1 MCHKAPKA
9 QHTLHCAVQVPLRTF
24 FALDQRL
31 PTDVAAVRMGA
42 ANATDF
48 GFIDVHMY
56 PSELHRLRNI
66 NFAALWAGND
76 VVNVRWNGAVWNHL
90 VLNDH
95 LWPVSER
102 YGLQKLSKRQARCQ
116 KQAHQSASLVSLR
129 THAWWLLQQH
139 VNLMPGPCSA

>member
-1 MCHKAPKA
+1 M
-9 QHTLHCAVQVPLRTF
+9 QVPLRTF
-24 FALDQRL
+24 FALDQGL

-56 PSELHRLRNI
+56 PSELHRLRNT

-95 LWPVSER
+95 LWPVAER
-102 YGLQKLSKRQARCQ
+102 YGLQKLSKRQARSR
-116 KQAHQSASLVSLR
+116 KPLTR
-129 THAWWLLQQH
+129 PHAWSVW
-139 VNLMPGPCSA
+139 

>member
-1 MCHKAPKA
+1 M
-9 QHTLHCAVQVPLRTF
+9 RTF
-24 FALDQRL
+24 FALDQGL

-56 PSELHRLRNI
+56 PSELHRLRNT
-66 NFAALWAGND
+66 NFRALWAAND

-95 LWPVSER
+95 LWPVAER
-102 YGLQKLSKRQARCQ
+102 YGLQKLSKRQVCFI
-116 KQAHQSASLVSLR
+116 KQAHPTVCLVQYR
-129 THAWWLLQQH
+129 TCARWLLQQCC
-139 VNLMPGPCSA
+139 VNLVSGPSPA

>member
-1 MCHKAPKA
+1 MTAYVPQNSLLLSKKMP
-9 QHTLHCAVQVPLRTF
+9 CASQVPLRTF
-24 FALDQRL
+24 FALDQGL

-56 PSELHRLRNI
+56 PSELHRLRNT

-95 LWPVSER
+95 LWPVAER
-102 YGLQKLSKRQARCQ
+102 YGLQKLSKRQVRP
-116 KQAHQSASLVSLR
+116 S
-129 THAWWLLQQH
+129 
-139 VNLMPGPCSA
+139 NCSPERVPD

>member
-1 MCHKAPKA
+1 M
-9 QHTLHCAVQVPLRTF
+9 PLRTF
-24 FALDQRL
+24 FALDQGL

-56 PSELHRLRNI
+56 PSELHRLRNT

-95 LWPVSER
+95 LWPVAER
-102 YGLQKLSKRQARCQ
+102 YGLQKLSKRQVRCH
-116 KQAHQSASLVSLR
+116 KQAPLTACLVSLK
-129 THAWWLLQQH
+129 THPRRLLQQS
-139 VNLMPGPCSA
+139 VNPGARSCLTAHLYCQNKVQQ